1 MHNSV
6 KPVLIE
12 FHEAKERNDLYAAC
26 KEGLKKTGLVM
37 TEDSRSQRILANFM
51 KSQVTPGRE
60 RSKRGLE
67 QVQLQLVCRP
77 LSGLPHRPGP
87 FQQDGPID
95 LKYTR
100 PLGCANRIYL
110 ICLRFNHSLR
120 PHHSHKSRCQA
131 RK

>member
-87 FQQDGPID
+87 FQQDGSTD
-95 LKYTR
+95 LKYTS
-100 PLGCANRIYL
+100 PLGCANQV
-110 ICLRFNHSLR
+110 CLFNL
-120 PHHSHKSRCQA
+120 P
-131 RK
+131 